1 MASLAAD
8 EKDFTLHAAQ
18 IEVGE
23 FDELWAGV
31 DRLIDRAPD
40 LDALAAHRLH
50 LLAADRWARLGRP
63 VPEALHAD
71 RRGAA
76 YLSLVVGILLDK
88 IRDACD
94 GPIVLFKGPEAASY
108 YPDPALRPFR
118 DLDLLVPDAA
128 AVQRDLLAAGFE
140 LTGDEKLYRDI
151 HHLRPVVWPE
161 MPFVIEV
168 HERPKW
174 VAGLPAPTV
183 EELLEAAVPG
193 ASGVEGIQTLSP
205 AHHSLVLAAH
215 AWAHVPL
222 RRLLDIVDV
231 AAVSRGVEDGELRD
245 LARAWG
251 LGKLWRTTDA
261 AVQALLYRGPMP
273 VCTRTW
279 ARNLPLVRERSVLES
294 HLERVFASFWALGV
308 RGAVRQMAHATAQ
321 HFRPEPGE
329 SWRVKLGRSIRA
341 LRSPLSSVAAHDRAM
356 EAHGLQAPSKEVSND
371 NSATTNGR
379 SELAR
384 DRR

>member
-1 MASLAAD
+1 
-8 EKDFTLHAAQ
+8 
-18 IEVGE
+18 
-23 FDELWAGV
+23 
-31 DRLIDRAPD
+31 
-40 LDALAAHRLH
+40 
-50 LLAADRWARLGRP
+50 
-63 VPEALHAD
+63 
-71 RRGAA
+71 
-76 YLSLVVGILLDK
+76 
-88 IRDACD
+88 
-94 GPIVLFKGPEAASY
+94 
-108 YPDPALRPFR
+108 
-118 DLDLLVPDAA
+118 
-128 AVQRDLLAAGFE
+128 
-140 LTGDEKLYRDI
+140 
-151 HHLRPVVWPE
+151 

-174 VAGLPAPTV
+174 VDGLPAPAL
-183 EELLEAAVPG
+183 EELFAAAVPG
-193 ASGVEGIQTLSP
+193 ANGVEGIQTLSP
-205 AHHSLVLAAH
+205 AHHALVLAAH

-231 AAVSRGVEDGELRD
+231 AAVSQGVEEDELRK

-261 AVQALLYRGPMP
+261 AVQSLLYNGPMP
-273 VCTRTW
+273 ICVRTW

-308 RGAVRQMAHATAQ
+308 RGAAGQMAHATAQ

-329 SWRVKLGRSIRA
+329 SRRVKLRRSIRA

-356 EAHGLQAPSKEVSND
+356 ESRGLHAPSKEVSNG
-371 NSATTNGR
+371 NPATTNGR